1 MKSRQLANVLFK
13 VLGFW
18 VCLEAVP
25 SCVSGILV
33 VMLSHMSRGESFEV
47 MRIGSYAIGASVQFV
62 IGIAIISMS
71 RKISGWL
78 FKSDDE

>member
-18 VCLEAVP
+18 VCLEAIP
-25 SCVSGILV
+25 SCVSGILIAIQA
-33 VMLSHMSRGESFEV
+33 HMSSGESFE
-47 MRIGSYAIGASVQFV
+47 MLRITSYAMGAAIQLV
-62 IGIAIISMS
+62 IGIAIIAMS
-71 RKISGWL
+71 QKISGWL